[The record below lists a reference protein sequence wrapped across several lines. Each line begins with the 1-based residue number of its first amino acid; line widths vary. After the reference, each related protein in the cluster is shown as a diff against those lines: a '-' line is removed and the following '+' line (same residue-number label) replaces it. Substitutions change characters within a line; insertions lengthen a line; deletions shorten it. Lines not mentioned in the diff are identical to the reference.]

1 MNDIQKAQIRELR
14 LRGVGYRKIAK
25 ETGMSEN
32 TVKSYCRRHPLSPKE
47 PETEQAH
54 HCLQCGQPIEQN
66 GKRKEKKFCSS
77 APMPAGWPGGTAIG
91 TR

>member
-14 LRGVGYRKIAK
+14 LQGFGYRKIAK

-32 TVKSYCRRHPLSPKE
+32 TVKSYCRRHPLSLKE
-47 PETEQAH
+47 PETEQAITA
-54 HCLQCGQPIEQN
+54 CNAVSLLSRTTN
-66 GKRKEKKFCSS
+66 GRRKSS
-77 APMPAGWPGGTAIG
+77 APMPAGWPGGIAIV

>member
-1 MNDIQKAQIRELR
+1 MNDMQKAQIRELR
-14 LRGVGYRKIAK
+14 LQRFGYRKIAK

-32 TVKSYCRRHPLSPKE
+32 TVKSYCRRHPLSLKE

-66 GKRKEKKFCSS
+66 EINGRRKSS

>member
-14 LRGVGYRKIAK
+14 LQGVGYRKIAK

-32 TVKSYCRRHPLSPKE
+32 TVKSYCRRHPLSLKE

-54 HCLQCGQPIEQN
+54 HCLQCDSEIHGIHKN
-66 GKRKEKKFCSS
+66 IIDRS
-77 APMPAGWPGGTAIG
+77 PAKMNPVKSEHSIILI
-91 TR
+91 

>member
-14 LRGVGYRKIAK
+14 LQGFGYRKIAK

-32 TVKSYCRRHPLSPKE
+32 TVKSYCRRHPLSLKE

-66 GKRKEKKFCSS
+66 DKRKEKKFCSD
-77 APMPAGWPGGTAIG
+77 ACGWLVE
-91 TR
+91 